1 MPLFDSGEGANVR
14 IDQQPDLTVEI
25 VSRQRG
31 YLVPRFDSVGMVSE
45 AFETIT
51 MRAGPSAFDEPTKN
65 GRPRK
70 VVRH

>member
-31 YLVPRFDSVGMVSE
+31 YLATMLSCGYSSVVNGRDTVCHRRRSSVG
-45 AFETIT
+45 
-51 MRAGPSAFDEPTKN
+51 RATLS
-65 GRPRK
+65 
-70 VVRH
+70 